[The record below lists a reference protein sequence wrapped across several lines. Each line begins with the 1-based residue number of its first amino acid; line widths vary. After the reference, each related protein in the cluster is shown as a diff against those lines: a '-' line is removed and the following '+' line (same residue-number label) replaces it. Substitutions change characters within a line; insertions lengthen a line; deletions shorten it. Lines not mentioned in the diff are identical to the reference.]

1 MGLMEETR
9 HETRASQLDRLMRL
23 ERTAFAAKLRAARAV
38 LGLSQDQIAHQ
49 VGLTQKS
56 IHRIE
61 NGDVQP
67 KARTIRIIEQFW
79 GEHGISFENLSNGGF
94 RLVIESSVLATLA
107 DPHGHSG
114 LSRN

>member
-1 MGLMEETR
+1 MGSVEEALHQAR
-9 HETRASQLDRLMRL
+9 ISHLDRLMRL
-23 ERTAFAAKLRAARAV
+23 ERAAFAAKLRAARAV
-38 LGLSQDQIAHQ
+38 LGISQDELAHH

-79 GEHGISFENLSNGGF
+79 DQRGISFEDLSNGGF
-94 RLVIESSVLATLA
+94 RLVIESSVLATLT
-107 DPHGHSG
+107 DPPSHSAQ
-114 LSRN
+114 N